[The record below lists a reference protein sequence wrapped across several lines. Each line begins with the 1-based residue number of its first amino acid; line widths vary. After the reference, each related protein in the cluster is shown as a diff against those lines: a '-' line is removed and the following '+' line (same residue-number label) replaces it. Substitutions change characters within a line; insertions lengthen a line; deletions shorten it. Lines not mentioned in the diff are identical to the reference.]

1 MHKQQAATN
10 LERIFSEN
18 REVDKMMNYMLARLE
33 YDNDVRRAE
42 RAALRPRIEKRSR
55 RSIGLK
61 SLLTL
66 IARF

>member
-1 MHKQQAATN
+1 VHKHQAATN
-10 LERIFSEN
+10 LERIYSEN
-18 REVDKMMNYMLARLE
+18 REVDEMMNYMLARLE
-33 YDNDVRRAE
+33 YENQVRRAE

-55 RSIGLK
+55 RSIDLK